1 MAFGVGEE
9 DFAGAADFGAVVPA
23 LEQGK
28 VGLAD
33 DCVGRSYGC
42 GEVFEDGFE
51 AGFEEAA
58 GELDGFAGRFWC
70 VFGKT
75 SLRG

>member
-33 DCVGRSYGC
+33 DCVGRSYGS

-58 GELDGFAGRFWC
+58 REPCGFDCGFLLIS
-70 VFGKT
+70 GKT
-75 SLRG
+75 SLGG